1 MKTIRV
7 SAAVI
12 HDHGMVYATRR
23 GRGEFKGGWEFPGG
37 KREEG
42 EDGEQTIVREIREE
56 LGALVEVEKLLGTV
70 EWQYPAFLLVMDC
83 YLCHVKDGRLTLSEH
98 DEARWLALE
107 DIGSVAWLPADTLVV
122 DLVRR
127 HFSRGI

>member
-12 HDHGMVYATRR
+12 HDGGMIYATRR
-23 GRGEFKGGWEFPGG
+23 GKGEFKGGWEFPGG

-42 EDGEQTIVREIREE
+42 EDGEQTVVREIREE
-56 LGALVEVEKLLGTV
+56 LG
-70 EWQYPAFLLVMDC
+70 
-83 YLCHVKDGRLTLSEH
+83 TLSEH

-127 HFSRGI
+127 HFSKGI

>member
-1 MKTIRV
+1 MI
-7 SAAVI
+7 
-12 HDHGMVYATRR
+12 YATRR
-23 GRGEFKGGWEFPGG
+23 GKGEFKGGWEFPGG

-42 EDGEQTIVREIREE
+42 EDGEQTVVREIREE
-56 LGALVEVEKLLGTV
+56 LGADIAVESHLGTV
-70 EWQYPAFLLVMDC
+70 EWQYPSFFLVMDC
-83 YLCHVKDGRLTLSEH
+83 YLCHVRDGRLTLSEH

>member
-12 HDHGMVYATRR
+12 HNGGMIYATRR

-83 YLCHVKDGRLTLSEH
+83 YLCHVVAGSLTLGEH
-98 DEARWLALE
+98 DEARWLSLE
-107 DIGSVAWLPADTLVV
+107 DIDSVGWLPADVLAV
-122 DLVRR
+122 DLVRK
-127 HFSRGI
+127 HFAWKP

>member
-56 LGALVEVEKLLGTV
+56 LGALVEVEKLL
-70 EWQYPAFLLVMDC
+70 
-83 YLCHVKDGRLTLSEH
+83 
-98 DEARWLALE
+98 
-107 DIGSVAWLPADTLVV
+107 WLPADVLAV
-122 DLVRR
+122 DLVRK
-127 HFSRGI
+127 HFAWKP